1 MAQRELPEITTS
13 SKTPGNTP
21 EVVNAVLKD
30 LGYDVTETE
39 VIGQQATEEED
50 AAATEAAKKTEEETA
65 AEAERVET
73 EAAEKEAEEQ
83 KSHNQKRRARQKAER
98 EEALSRAT
106 AAEAKT
112 KELEAQI
119 EDLRKSTT
127 KAVADVEEFRKNPPR
142 AAEPEPL
149 PDPPKRP
156 KKTDF
161 FEADDPD
168 EAYED
173 AMYKFRRA
181 QDKHEALVEDRKKPK
196 PAPVVVE
203 TAAPAAK
210 KEEPAP
216 AARSAVSEDLSD
228 AAANNLDPD
237 KTEAPELKLF
247 IKSVKSVTGGHPGAY
262 KAIVENI
269 SRVNDAIIQAGYGFE
284 EPARIALYLAKH
296 PEESLRIKALTDG
309 NVRENPKLIRL
320 AIKEL
325 DKIEQL
331 AAAEDAAVATK
342 VVDDEDEEEDES
354 TGDPETDASAAR
366 ATKQPQRPAQ
376 SRPAEKATEV
386 APKPAAKKQPEKHT
400 PIDPVGAR
408 GTQTAKRYEDMTAAE
423 QKALPI
429 DKVREL
435 RGML

>member
-161 FEADDPD
+161 FEADDP
-168 EAYED
+168 EESYED
-173 AMYKFRRA
+173 ALFDYRIAK
-181 QDKHEALVEDRKKPK
+181 QKHEALVEERKKPK

-203 TAAPAAK
+203 TAAPAAPK
-210 KEEPAP
+210 KE
-216 AARSAVSEDLSD
+216 S
-228 AAANNLDPD
+228 
-237 KTEAPELKLF
+237 T
-247 IKSVKSVTGGHPGAY
+247 SVTPLATEDIKDPVLKRFFTSIDTVSKGKTGVDVGKLLTDNLPNLSEATITAMHVY
-262 KAIVENI
+262 
-269 SRVNDAIIQAGYGFE
+269 D
-284 EPARIALYLAKH
+284 EPARIALYLAQH
-296 PEESLRIKALTDG
+296 PEESKRIKALTEGAVSEDPRK
-309 NVRENPKLIRL
+309 VRI
-320 AIKEL
+320 AQKEL

-331 AAAEDAAVATK
+331 AAEEDAAVATK
-342 VVDDEDEEEDES
+342 VVDDADEEEDES

-376 SRPAEKATEV
+376 SRPAEKAAEP
-386 APKPAAKKQPEKHT
+386 AKPPAKKQPEKHT
-400 PIDPVGAR
+400 PIDPVGSR
-408 GTQTAKRYEDMTAAE
+408 GVQTAKRYEDMTAAE
-423 QKALPI
+423 MKALTI
-429 DKVREL
+429 DQVREK